1 MQFSKNIF
9 NFRYKS
15 ENFLKDLVFQN
26 WTEYKYNLSNLR
38 VSIIVYITS

>member
-9 NFRYKS
+9 NFAIFSKI
-15 ENFLKDLVFQN
+15 FLKDLVFQN
-26 WTEYKYNLSNLR
+26 WAEYKYDLSNLR